1 MDTPRYKVAYME
13 TKSPFRLFSDFFDTQ
28 QEAQEYASS
37 LRRDGFEAMTFE
49 KAFQEGTHYE
59 WDLIKDSSTWKY
71 RLGVFLT
78 SSNFVVPLVLII
90 FVYLLLRRGNG
101 LPRVIG

>member
-13 TKSPFRLFSDFFDTQ
+13 TNSPFRLFSDFFDTQ
-28 QEAQEYASS
+28 S
-37 LRRDGFEAMTFE
+37 
-49 KAFQEGTHYE
+49 KAHQEGVHYE

-71 RLGVFLT
+71 RVGIFLT
-78 SSNFVVPLVLII
+78 SSKFVVPLVLI
-90 FVYLLLRRGNG
+90 VLTYLLLRRNNG

>member
-1 MDTPRYKVAYME
+1 
-13 TKSPFRLFSDFFDTQ
+13 
-28 QEAQEYASS
+28 
-37 LRRDGFEAMTFE
+37 MTFE
-49 KAFQEGTHYE
+49 KAHQEGTHYE

-71 RLGVFLT
+71 RLGIFLT
-78 SSNFVVPLVLII
+78 SINFVVPLVLII